1 MKTRHP
7 AGELGGCP
15 LIAND
20 YPIMTQ
26 GATPSKQQLHPAPCL
41 TLHLIGGSG
50 APVVPNHYLPL
61 YKGAVEGPL
70 QLPCSSCHSQQ
81 PPTHKS
87 LSSKL
92 PDLAAPPVTHIQ
104 PLPVYRHHHGEDRYR
119 LCTSFPEAI
128 GSGRVTLRAV

>member
-7 AGELGGCP
+7 AGELGGGCP

-61 YKGAVEGPL
+61 YKGAGGGGH
-70 QLPCSSCHSQQ
+70 C
-81 PPTHKS
+81 
-87 LSSKL
+87 
-92 PDLAAPPVTHIQ
+92 
-104 PLPVYRHHHGEDRYR
+104 
-119 LCTSFPEAI
+119 SFPVAL
-128 GSGRVTLRAV
+128 VTVNNRRRTNPSVPSCQT